1 MNSIKSKMMM
11 IFGGLNLLS
20 ALLTLL
26 VPVLTGGS
34 LTVTVQLMIGLIFLA
49 LTLGAALVLSDELRA
64 PMEYYAKRLKDLAE
78 GDLHTPIDNR
88 SALEEF
94 KALQDALRE
103 TATVLNSYISDVK
116 YGMKAI
122 GEGNLAVKPQVVFQG
137 DFTELQD
144 SILAIVESFRS
155 ILSQITAASAQVSM
169 GAEQLSVSSQGL
181 ADGAVSQASSIGELA
196 STIGSISDRIKEN
209 ADNSS
214 QASERVKFL
223 GGQIRESNEK
233 MQDMLNAMMDINESS
248 ERISKIMKDIE
259 DIAFQTNILALNAA
273 IEAARAGA
281 AGKGFAVVADEV
293 RNLAAKSKE
302 ASQNT
307 AVLIDNSVRAVEYGK
322 QLASETAEK
331 MQEVTKG
338 ADDVVKTIHSI
349 SKATEE
355 QSASAAQITAG
366 IDNITNVVHTNS
378 AAAQESTAASQ
389 ELFNQAQLLKNVVD
403 RFRLDEATALS
414 IENHRNG
421 SAGMR
426 SARPTAKKAVKPALP
441 APARSEGVST
451 GRALSA
457 GSDKY

>member
-34 LTVTVQLMIGLIFLA
+34 LTVAVQFMIGLIFLA
-49 LTLGAALVLSDELRA
+49 LTLGAAMVLSGELSA

-88 SALEEF
+88 SSIEEL

-122 GEGNLAVKPQVVFQG
+122 GEGNLAVKPRVIFRG

-155 ILSQITAASAQVSM
+155 ILSQITAASAQVSQ

-181 ADGAVSQASSIGELA
+181 ADGAASQASSIGELA

-331 MQEVTKG
+331 MQEVTRG

-403 RFRLDEATALS
+403 RFRLDEATAL
-414 IENHRNG
+414 R
-421 SAGMR
+421 
-426 SARPTAKKAVKPALP
+426 
-441 APARSEGVST
+441 
-451 GRALSA
+451 
-457 GSDKY
+457 